1 MYQNNFK
8 HNAFVPS
15 EGYNC
20 NKLYEITP
28 KKNFL
33 WDPEEEIQR
42 PETSLNEI
50 SRMTILP
57 VKFNFSDSYKKKSDT
72 A

>member
-8 HNAFVPS
+8 HNAFVLL

-33 WDPEEEIQR
+33 WDPEGGK
-42 PETSLNEI
+42 
-50 SRMTILP
+50 
-57 VKFNFSDSYKKKSDT
+57 KFKGLKLH
-72 A
+72 